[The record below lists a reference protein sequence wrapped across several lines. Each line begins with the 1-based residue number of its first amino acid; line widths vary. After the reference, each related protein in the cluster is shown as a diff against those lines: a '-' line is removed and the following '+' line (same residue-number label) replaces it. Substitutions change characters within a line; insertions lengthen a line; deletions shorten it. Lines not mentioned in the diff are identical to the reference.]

1 MMKSQTNLF
10 SELDHSISM
19 DIQEIYDV
27 IENLPRRENLEVDQ
41 SHYAE
46 EDQEDFFNRLRMPGT
61 RLGQGHIGQLIEYE
75 DQDWF
80 DNIYNDVNRLDDDEN
95 LDDEPTMTI
104 DGSIFQ
110 ELGFEILA
118 YYVPFHFHNR
128 PRPWGIYLRRV
139 GIAHVRQKLLQFA
152 TNDHYNEQNFGDDL
166 KIPTNVA
173 VNVLLLHEL
182 KHHAI
187 EVGIL
192 RRGLTGSIAP
202 SDYYLFVQDKRR
214 NFELARAEE
223 AICNANILSHKS
235 KLKTDFFLPNHDP
248 NQSNNLVFDWTTY
261 VTRFMDGQPSGYNA
275 FRDWRKLEDE
285 QLQTY
290 LHSYPG
296 TVTRT
301 EFNMHS
307 NLSILKRLPVPTYLC

>member
-1 MMKSQTNLF
+1 MKSQTNLF

-27 IENLPRRENLEVDQ
+27 IENLPRREKLEVDQ

-118 YYVPFHFHNR
+118 YYVPFHFHNH
-128 PRPWGIYLRRV
+128 PRPW
-139 GIAHVRQKLLQFA
+139 
-152 TNDHYNEQNFGDDL
+152 
-166 KIPTNVA
+166 
-173 VNVLLLHEL
+173 
-182 KHHAI
+182 
-187 EVGIL
+187 GIL